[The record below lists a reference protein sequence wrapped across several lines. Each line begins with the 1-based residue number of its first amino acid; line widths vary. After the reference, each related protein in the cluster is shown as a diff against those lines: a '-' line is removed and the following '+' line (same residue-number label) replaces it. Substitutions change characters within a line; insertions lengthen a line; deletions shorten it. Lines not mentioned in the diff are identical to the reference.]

1 MAHTR
6 AVGGSR
12 IYSRKVFYL
21 YNESNE
27 AMVKT
32 KMVRAEQIL

>member
-1 MAHTR
+1 
-6 AVGGSR
+6 VGGSR

-32 KMVRAEQIL
+32 KMVRRQIL